1 MHIGI
6 QPANIFFWGNS
17 ILQTPHIGAALARET
32 AMTFAHRLVTST
44 ILIFFMTPAFAAS
57 FTAIRIGDIDGFGY
71 GVASGLSAANGGSAN
86 VGAGGV
92 LGAETLPTVGD
103 YLPDLNGDG
112 TVQIFQGD
120 DFDNRSAAEIGGSSL
135 GGSGFT
141 NVGTTGSQFTD
152 ISLSQSYDDSQA
164 AGNVFDANTGTFGAG
179 GPFPTPPS
187 PALPNQPGFV
197 FDFFV
202 AGADIADGTP
212 VFFNMLFGDYDIV
225 PAEILFTRADNTT
238 FSIAVTTQNS
248 PAGEDG
254 LIQSTFA
261 TLAFDDVFIAALGG
275 WDGKLGVDFQ
285 APNEPYTAFDFVE
298 LSVTPITPNPIPVPA
313 AVWLFG
319 TALIGLA
326 GFSRRKQTA

>member
-1 MHIGI
+1 MQIAHI
-6 QPANIFFWGNS
+6 N
-17 ILQTPHIGAALARET
+17 AALARET
-32 AMTFAHRLVTST
+32 AMTFAHRLLTST
-44 ILIFFMTPAFAAS
+44 ILMLFMLPAFAAP

-71 GVASGLSAANGGSAN
+71 GAGSGLNAANGGAAN

-120 DFDNRSAAEIGGSSL
+120 DFDNRSAAEVAGSSL
-135 GGSGFT
+135 GGSGFRDIA
-141 NVGTTGSQFTD
+141 TTGSQFTD

-164 AGNVFDANTGTFGAG
+164 ANNVYDANTGLYGAG

-202 AGADIADGTP
+202 ASTDIADGTP

-225 PAEILFTRADNTT
+225 PAQILFTRGDNTT
-238 FSIAVTTQNS
+238 FTSAVTPQNS
-248 PAGEDG
+248 PLGEDG
-254 LIQSTFA
+254 LIQSAFA

-275 WDGKLGVDFQ
+275 WNGKLGVDFQ

-298 LSVTPITPNPIPVPA
+298 LSVTPIAPNPVPVPA

-319 TALIGLA
+319 TALLGLA
-326 GFSRRKQTA
+326 GFSRNKQSA